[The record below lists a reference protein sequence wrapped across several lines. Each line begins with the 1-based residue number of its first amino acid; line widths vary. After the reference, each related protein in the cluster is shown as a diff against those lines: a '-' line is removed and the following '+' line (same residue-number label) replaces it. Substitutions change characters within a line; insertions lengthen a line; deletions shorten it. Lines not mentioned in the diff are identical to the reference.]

1 MYSKNISHWSCF
13 ECIGMTSQGVL
24 FFDRMTEDVLDGIRS
39 ELEVS
44 RVCQHFGTYSYLMI
58 VEYGGI
64 HLSVQ

>member
-1 MYSKNISHWSCF
+1 
-13 ECIGMTSQGVL
+13 MTSQGVL

>member
-1 MYSKNISHWSCF
+1 
-13 ECIGMTSQGVL
+13 MTLQGVL

-58 VEYGGI
+58 VVEYGGI
-64 HLSVQ
+64 HLFVQ